1 MQHPITI
8 GNPAAFDAAQWHITC
23 PYCSREIG
31 FDGIFHW
38 GWVLD
43 AIGYTSGDTNIQPMD
58 FDGVIERHH
67 HYLIFET
74 KDVHASI
81 SQAQQWTLGRLN
93 QAKSFTIMK
102 VWGKE
107 SPQRTELER
116 ISTVPPI
123 TYHGQGTEEAKALVR
138 RWFTWAES
146 H

>member
-1 MQHPITI
+1 MNHPITI
-8 GNPAAFDAAQWHITC
+8 GNPTAFDAAQWHITC

-43 AIGYTSGDTNIQPMD
+43 AIGYTTGKTKIQPMD
-58 FDGVIERHH
+58 FDGVIERRS
-67 HYLIFET
+67 HYLVFET

-81 SQAQQWTLGRLN
+81 SQAQQWTLERLN
-93 QAKSFTIMK
+93 QAKSFTVMK

-107 SPQRTELER
+107 QPAQIEIEDICNGKPRKAQG
-116 ISTVPPI
+116 
-123 TYHGQGTEEAKALVR
+123 YGTEEAK
-138 RWFTWAES
+138 RWVQKWFAWANS